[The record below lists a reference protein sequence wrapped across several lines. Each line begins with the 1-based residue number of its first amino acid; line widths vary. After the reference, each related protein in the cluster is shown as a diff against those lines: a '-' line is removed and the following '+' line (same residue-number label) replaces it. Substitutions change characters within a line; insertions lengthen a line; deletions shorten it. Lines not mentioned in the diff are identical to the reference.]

1 MAKTLQDLSY
11 DHIND
16 MASQLKEFVKQHQG
30 EKGYIDLRL
39 NDDDYVNNKT
49 GKYDEI
55 ITISYIGAYESPEEV
70 LVKAIRYN
78 KKYDT
83 LEILTED
90 RCYGSVVVVWT
101 EDNIKNADE
110 DDWEIISNSDVLD
123 YVKTIF
129 NIAEYIEEYITE

>member
-39 NDDDYVNNKT
+39 NDDDYVHHQT

-55 ITISYIGAYESPEEV
+55 FTISYVGAYESPEEV

-78 KKYDT
+78 EKDDT

-90 RCYGSVVVVWT
+90 YCYGNVVVWS
-101 EDNIKNADE
+101 EDDIKNANE
-110 DDWEIISNSDVLD
+110 DDWESITQSDVLD
-123 YVKTIF
+123 CTKTIF
-129 NIAEYIEEYITE
+129 SIAEFIEEYITE